1 MKYLIIIFLFIISS
15 NDVVAQSSPDE
26 IVETFFEKYKTG
38 GSTDALN
45 YIYSKND
52 WVNPSS
58 DDVLLLKNQM
68 ETLTE
73 DYVGKYY
80 GYELILE
87 KKLSDSYVL
96 KSYLVKYGRQPLRF
110 NFQFYKPNK
119 EWIFHGFSF
128 DANLTEEIK
137 EAAKLY
143 NFRLN

>member
-1 MKYLIIIFLFIISS
+1 MKHIIVILLLILFS
-15 NDVVAQSSPDE
+15 NNLQAQSTPE
-26 IVETFFEKYKTG
+26 EMVETFFVKYKVRGT
-38 GSTDALN
+38 SEAIN

-52 WVNPSS
+52 WINSSS
-58 DDVLLLKNQM
+58 DDVILLKNQM
-68 ETLTE
+68 ESLTE
-73 DYVGKYY
+73 DYIGKYY

-96 KSYLVKYGRQPLRF
+96 KSYLVKFGRQPLRF

-119 EWIFHGFSF
+119 EWIFYGFSF